1 MALESLKSMVF
12 STESDVWSYGIT
24 LFEIYS
30 KGELPYPGMAW
41 NLSFL
46 ELLENGLINLQPR
59 FSDVDRC
66 AIKPIS
72 STDLDIK

>member
-1 MALESLKSMVF
+1 MAIEALKSMIF

-41 NLSFL
+41 NFSFL
-46 ELLENGLINLQPR
+46 ELLQNGLMNKQPQH
-59 FSDVDRC
+59 SDNDR
-66 AIKPIS
+66 
-72 STDLDIK
+72 